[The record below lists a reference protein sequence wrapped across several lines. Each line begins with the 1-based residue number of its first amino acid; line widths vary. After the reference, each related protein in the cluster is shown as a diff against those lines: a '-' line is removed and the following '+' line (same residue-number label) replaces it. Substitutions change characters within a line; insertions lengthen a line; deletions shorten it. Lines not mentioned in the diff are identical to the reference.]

1 MPDFMPLAP
10 ANGGDLLLML
20 IGVLVADLVLGLVPG
35 TRALVPVSARVFTA
49 IAMFFERRLNRA
61 GRGAVTLIVRG
72 ILVLLIVVGLAVG
85 FGFAVMAA
93 AKFPYGWVL
102 GAMSR

>member
-1 MPDFMPLAP
+1 
-10 ANGGDLLLML
+10 
-20 IGVLVADLVLGLVPG
+20 
-35 TRALVPVSARVFTA
+35 
-49 IAMFFERRLNRA
+49 MFFERRLNRA

-72 ILVLLIVVGLAVG
+72 ILVLLIVVGLTVG